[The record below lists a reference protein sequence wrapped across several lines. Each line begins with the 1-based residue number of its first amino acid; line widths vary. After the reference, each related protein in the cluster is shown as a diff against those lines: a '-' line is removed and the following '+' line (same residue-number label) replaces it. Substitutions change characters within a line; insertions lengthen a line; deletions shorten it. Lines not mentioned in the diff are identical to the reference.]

1 MIKNYMSNPD
11 KFFVYM
17 ARIWKNA
24 VDHGWHETPLS
35 SDHYLGLIMTEVSE
49 AIEADR
55 NRRIA
60 YPHSFKKDIKLGY
73 DFKISYNQ
81 YIKGSIEEEFADIV
95 IRILDMVCE
104 LYGSKMHWAGYND
117 DGSNYQ
123 VNRSFVENAW
133 IFVKANLGI
142 SKPSI
147 SDSISFMYAWADYLD
162 IDLDQQIEWKMKY
175 NELRPYKHGGKR
187 Y

>member
-1 MIKNYMSNPD
+1 MIRNYMLNKK
-11 KFFVYM
+11 KFFYYM
-17 ARIWKNA
+17 EEIWHIA
-24 VDHGWHETPLS
+24 SEHGFHDTPLS

-55 NRRIA
+55 NRRA
-60 YPHSFKKDIKLGY
+60 ASPYSFKKDIKLGY

-95 IRILDMVCE
+95 IRILDMTKE
-104 LYGSKMHWAGYND
+104 LYGANMRWAGYND
-117 DGSNYQ
+117 DGRNYQ
-123 VNRSFVENAW
+123 AQRSFIENAW

-142 SKPSI
+142 DKPSI
-147 SDSISFMYAWADYLD
+147 SDSISFMYAWADHLG
-162 IDLDQQIEWKMKY
+162 IDLDQQIEWKIKY
-175 NELRPYKHGGKR
+175 NELRHYKHGGKK